1 MQNLIFLME
10 PSEAAWRNSMQAGNM
25 CLNRFCIDE
34 SAAFE
39 LSGVNYLNPKG
50 TIKFGIREDTYKQY
64 IRLEQEREIKGK
76 EFSFLLNTLGIIGI
90 YFTLLLV

>member
-10 PSEAAWRNSMQAGNM
+10 PEVAWRNSWKAGNM

-39 LSGVNYLNPKG
+39 LSGVNYLG
-50 TIKFGIREDTYKQY
+50 TFKYDELYKQH
-64 IRLEQEREIKGK
+64 IELEQDREIKGK
-76 EFSFLLNTLGIIGI
+76 EYS
-90 YFTLLLV
+90 Y

>member
-10 PSEAAWRNSMQAGNM
+10 PSEAWRTSMKAGNM

-39 LSGVNYLNPKG
+39 LSGVNYLG
-50 TIKFGIREDTYKQY
+50 KFKWDEPYKHHL
-64 IRLEQEREIKGK
+64 RLEQEREIKGK
-76 EFSFLLNTLGIIGI
+76 EFSKFAL
-90 YFTLLLV
+90 YHHMFRK